1 MIILKRIGNRA
12 FTLVEL
18 LAVIALLAL
27 VGLIVMPNIFSAIA
41 SSNVKKYES
50 VELEL
55 KNTLQMYNVDKQEDI
70 WTTNNTYRPTL
81 SDLKDVN
88 ENLDTLDCTVSL
100 LEIDRSTG
108 GYQYKVC
115 ISCGDDYKSD
125 DAYCNW

>member
-1 MIILKRIGNRA
+1 MIILKKIGNRA

-70 WTTNNTYRPTL
+70 WTTNNTYRAN
-81 SDLKDVN
+81 V
-88 ENLDTLDCTVSL
+88 EQ
-100 LEIDRSTG
+100 I
-108 GYQYKVC
+108 
-115 ISCGDDYKSD
+115 
-125 DAYCNW
+125 

>member
-1 MIILKRIGNRA
+1 MIILKKIGNRA

-27 VGLIVMPNIFSAIA
+27 IGLIVMPNIFSAIA

-108 GYQYKVC
+108 GYQYKVW
-115 ISCGDDYKSD
+115 ISCGGDYRSD

>member
-1 MIILKRIGNRA
+1 MIILKKIGNRA

-27 VGLIVMPNIFSAIA
+27 IGLIVMPNIFSAIA

-108 GYQYKVC
+108 GYQYKVR
-115 ISCGDDYKSD
+115 ISCGDVYKSD